1 MSRIG
6 TKPIDIPSNTEISQ
20 DEKGVV
26 TVTGPK
32 GELSRRVRSE
42 VSVTIDTDNN
52 QVTLAPNDKSS
63 RTKALWGTFASHIT
77 NMIQGVNE
85 PFEKRLTVEGV
96 GYRAEIQGD
105 QLMLMVGPTH
115 PVYVP
120 IPDDL
125 TVSAEQ
131 GTISVSGID
140 KERVGALAAKI
151 RGVRPPEPYKGK
163 GIRYEDEE
171 VRRKE
176 GKSV

>member
-6 TKPIDIPSNTEISQ
+6 TQAISIPSNTEVTQ
-20 DEKGVV
+20 DAAGVV
-26 TVTGPK
+26 TVKGPK
-32 GELSRRVRSE
+32 GELQREVRSE
-42 VSVTIDTDNN
+42 ITVNIDTDSGEI
-52 QVTLAPNDKSS
+52 TLTPNDNSS
-63 RTKALWGTFASHIT
+63 RTKALWGTFASHIS
-77 NMIQGVNE
+77 NMVQGVNE
-85 PFEKRLTVEGV
+85 PFEKRLVVEGV
-96 GYRAEIQGD
+96 GYRAEVQGD
-105 QLMLMVGPTH
+105 SVMLMVGPTH

-120 IPDDL
+120 IPKDL
-125 TVSAEQ
+125 QVTAEN

-140 KERVGALAAKI
+140 KESVGHMASKI

>member
-6 TKPIDIPSNTEISQ
+6 TKPIDIPSNTEVTQ
-20 DEKGVV
+20 DESGVV
-26 TVTGPK
+26 VVKGPK
-32 GELSRRVRSE
+32 GELSRKIREE
-42 VSVTIDTDNN
+42 VSVSIDQKNG
-52 QVTLAPNDKSS
+52 QITLSPNDKSS
-63 RTKALWGTFASHIT
+63 RTKALWGTFASHIS

-85 PFEKRLTVEGV
+85 SFERRLVVEGV
-96 GYRAEIQGD
+96 GYRAEVQGD
-105 QLMLMVGPTH
+105 NLMLMVGPTH

-120 IPDDL
+120 IPEDL
-125 TVSAEQ
+125 TVSAEG
-131 GTISVSGID
+131 GTISISGID
-140 KERVGALAAKI
+140 KERVGWLAAKV